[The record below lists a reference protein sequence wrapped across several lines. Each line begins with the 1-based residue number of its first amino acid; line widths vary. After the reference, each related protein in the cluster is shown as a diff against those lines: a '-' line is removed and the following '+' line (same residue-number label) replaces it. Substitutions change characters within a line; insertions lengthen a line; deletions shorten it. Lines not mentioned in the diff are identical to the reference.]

1 MKDFAHR
8 VKYLSFRV
16 SRTMDDF
23 VITIHRAIYIAH
35 QRSLN
40 LLSQQHAVVPPT
52 GMERLLAGALGGR
65 VQPRYSTF

>member
-1 MKDFAHR
+1 
-8 VKYLSFRV
+8 
-16 SRTMDDF
+16 MDCS